1 MLNQLLKFTLL
12 SSLLLWLKPR
22 WRSLLAFCALV
33 ILVHIVHNEYL
44 GYVELSGEQ
53 AWLVWSYVV
62 KWIVLLSGTLAYIFY
77 GVSGPKSLAQVQEK
91 PGVLRQDNPSDSSV
105 TDDGFEFL
113 RNKKHLQN
121 RAEKLVAS
129 EKRTG

>member
-33 ILVHIVHNEYL
+33 MLVHIAHSEYL
-44 GYVELSGEQ
+44 RYVELSGDQ
-53 AWLVWSYVV
+53 SWLVWSYVV

-77 GVSGPKSLAQVQEK
+77 GVSGPKTLAKVQEK
-91 PGVLRQDNPSDSSV
+91 PGVLRQNNPSNSAV

-113 RNKKHLQN
+113 RNKKRLQN
-121 RAEKLVAS
+121 RADKLVAS
-129 EKRTG
+129 EKHTG